1 MAGKYDLALEEA
13 RRELSRQ
20 SADLASLRDRSVTL
34 LGIGGTLVSIL
45 GGLAIRDGGDLGT
58 FTVVAVGAFCALSA
72 ITVIVLWPRKVEFG
86 QDPSRIIEAA
96 DVPGAT
102 TDDLVKHLAEQMN
115 TQYGTNKPKVD
126 DLVWWYCGAVV
137 LFVVEVVA
145 LLLDLRGR

>member
-20 SADLASLRDRSVTL
+20 SADLSSLRDRSVTL
-34 LGIGGTLVSIL
+34 LGIGGTLASIL
-45 GGLAIRDGGDLGT
+45 GGLAIRDGREISP
-58 FTVVAVGAFCALSA
+58 FTVAAVGAFCALS
-72 ITVIVLWPRKVEFG
+72 TVTVVVLWPRKVEFG
-86 QDPSRIIEAA
+86 QNPSMIIKAA

-115 TQYGTNKPKVD
+115 AQYGINKPKVD